1 MPACLDGR
9 IWNWSVLLLQQQ
21 SIFNI
26 VLYKMF
32 FFNMTNILKSCSVI
46 VWLVI
51 ILWPYLIYYKSIP
64 NGILIMIMPILAKIR
79 T

>member
-1 MPACLDGR
+1 
-9 IWNWSVLLLQQQ
+9 
-21 SIFNI
+21 
-26 VLYKMF
+26 
-32 FFNMTNILKSCSVI
+32 MTNILKSCSVI